1 VWGAADVSTMI
12 APLRHREEGFTLIE
26 LLVVILI
33 IGILA
38 AIAIPAFLSQKGK
51 ATDANAKEMVRSAAQ
66 AAETYQ
72 TDHDGQYNGISATVL
87 HEYESAIQT
96 AEGGG
101 NAWLKEVEEIEGGK
115 GYKVTATAPTTE
127 DTFTI
132 TRSSSGQISRTCSAV
147 AAGRNGC
154 PSSGSW

>member
-1 VWGAADVSTMI
+1 MSRRAKDSA
-12 APLRHREEGFTLIE
+12 RREQGFTLIE

-51 ATDANAKEMVRSAAQ
+51 ATDATAKEVARTAAQ

-72 TDHDGQYNGISATVL
+72 TDHGGQYEGISPATL
-87 HEYESAIQT
+87 KGYEPALQT
-96 AEGGG
+96 TEGNG
-101 NAWLKEVEEIEGGK
+101 NAWLSVAEATEGGI
-115 GYKVTATAPTTE
+115 GYVITATAPATK

-132 TRSSSGQISRTCSAV
+132 ARSAAGQITRSCKAV
-147 AAGRNGC
+147 ASGPGGC
-154 PSSGSW
+154 PTGSW